1 MYDFVI
7 IGGGII
13 GMSTAMQLIDVYPD
27 ARIALL
33 EKESAPACHQT
44 GHNSG
49 VIHAGVYY
57 TPGSLKARFCL
68 AGNQATKTFCDQNNI
83 RYDTCGKMLVA
94 TSELE
99 MARMR
104 ALWERTAANGLER
117 EWLSAAELREREP
130 NIIGLGG
137 IFVPSS
143 GIVSY
148 RDVATA
154 MANRFQAKGGEI
166 IYHAEVSALTEHAAG
181 IVIRTS
187 QGREIETATLIG
199 CAGLMADR
207 LVKMLGVEPGFIIC
221 PFRGEY
227 FRLAPRHNR
236 IVNHLIYPIPDPAM
250 PFLGVHLTRMID
262 GSVTV
267 GPNAVLALK
276 REGYRKRDV
285 SFTDTL
291 EIFRSAGIR
300 RVLQNHLLSGLG
312 EMKNSLCKSGYL
324 RRVQKYC
331 PSLTVNDL
339 QPWPAGVRALAE
351 LARRAGIPAG
361 VFNVVT
367 GSAGDIGGE
376 LTSNPLVRKL
386 SFTGSTEIGRQLMEQ
401 CAKDIKKV
409 SLELGGNAPF
419 IVFDDADLDKAVE
432 GALASKFRNA
442 GQTCVCANRLYVQD
456 GVYDRFAEKLNQAV
470 NKLAVGDGLQAD
482 VAIGPLIDEK
492 AVAKVQEHIAD
503 ALEKGARVITGGEAH
518 KLGGNFFQ
526 PTILADVPDN
536 AKVAKEETFGPL
548 APLFRFS
555 DEADVIRQA
564 NDTEFGLAAYFYA
577 RDLSRVFRVGE
588 ALEYG
593 IVGINTGIIS
603 NEVAPFG
610 GIKASGL
617 GREGSKYGIEDYLE
631 IKYMCIGL

>member
-68 AGNQATKTFCDQNNI
+68 AGNLATKTFCDQNNI

-181 IVIRTS
+181 VVIRTS

-291 EIFRSAGIR
+291 EVFRSAGIR
-300 RVLQNHLLSGLG
+300 RVLKNHLLSGLG

-324 RRVQKYC
+324 QRVQKYC

-339 QPWPAGVRALAE
+339 QPWPAGVRAQAVSPDGKLIDDFLFVATPRSIHTCN
-351 LARRAGIPAG
+351 APSPAATSAIP
-361 VFNVVT
+361 
-367 GSAGDIGGE
+367 IGAHIVSKVQALRE
-376 LTSNPLVRKL
+376 SQSNPGRTLRAARSVDTL
-386 SFTGSTEIGRQLMEQ
+386 HAAFTR
-401 CAKDIKKV
+401 
-409 SLELGGNAPF
+409 
-419 IVFDDADLDKAVE
+419 
-432 GALASKFRNA
+432 
-442 GQTCVCANRLYVQD
+442 
-456 GVYDRFAEKLNQAV
+456 
-470 NKLAVGDGLQAD
+470 
-482 VAIGPLIDEK
+482 
-492 AVAKVQEHIAD
+492 
-503 ALEKGARVITGGEAH
+503 
-518 KLGGNFFQ
+518 
-526 PTILADVPDN
+526 
-536 AKVAKEETFGPL
+536 
-548 APLFRFS
+548 
-555 DEADVIRQA
+555 
-564 NDTEFGLAAYFYA
+564 
-577 RDLSRVFRVGE
+577 
-588 ALEYG
+588 
-593 IVGINTGIIS
+593 
-603 NEVAPFG
+603 
-610 GIKASGL
+610 
-617 GREGSKYGIEDYLE
+617 
-631 IKYMCIGL
+631 